1 MDLDLLGVSVGD
13 QFGRRQRPVCEE
25 RWNLQGHDT
34 GGHRAMDRIVVEG
47 ALDRSDDLAERGPH
61 RGFSRVRG
69 EGRTQRTHDV
79 VLPGRQQ
86 RSVAAIEAFDEVER
100 RLDDLE
106 LIGFDF
112 EVEAG
117 LGETLE
123 GLLQRRNSLTAAASG
138 VAAGR
143 VFEAE
148 AGIERGEI
156 GPAEIRRES
165 HHLRHAVD
173 PGIVQQDRHPVARDV
188 DIALENLRA
197 LLERSREGGEGVFRV
212 GSRGP
217 SVADHDGTPD
227 VKKGVR
233 HPVRLSCAEMGV
245 LTRDVILRELDEG
258 RVRIDPFEIS
268 QVGVASIDLTL
279 GSEIREI
286 VDDDSAIPVVDDT
299 DYRDHTRV
307 HGLDRPYRLEPGV
320 TIHGIT
326 AEHVTLPDDLCGFL
340 EGRSRFARLGLMIHV
355 TSALVQPGV
364 SNRQVLE
371 MSNVSSRALE
381 IVAGVR
387 ICQLV
392 LMRTEGRAVYRGRFQ
407 DQREI

>member
-1 MDLDLLGVSVGD
+1 VVD
-13 QFGRRQRPVCEE
+13 QFGGREGLAREIRG
-25 RWNLQGHDT
+25 NLKGHDA
-34 GGHRAMDRIVVEG
+34 GGHRRIARLRVEG
-47 ALDRSDDLAERGPH
+47 ALDRGDDLSERGPH
-61 RGFSRVRG
+61 RGFGRVLR
-69 EGRTQRTHDV
+69 ERRAQFAHDV
-79 VLPGRQQ
+79 VLPGGQQ
-86 RSVAAIEAFDEVER
+86 RSIAAIEAFDEVEC
-100 RLDDLE
+100 RLDGRHP
-106 LIGFDF
+106 IGFDF

-123 GLLQRRNSLTAAASG
+123 GLFERWNAVTPPARGAASR
-138 VAAGR
+138 R
-143 VFEAE
+143 VFEAI
-148 AGIERGEI
+148 ARIERADFVPREVRGE
-156 GPAEIRRES
+156 ALRF
-165 HHLRHAVD
+165 RHAVD
-173 PGIVQQDRHPVARDV
+173 SRIVQEDWNSVACHVDV
-188 DIALENLRA
+188 ALEDLCA
-197 LLERSREGGEGVFRV
+197 ELERGRERGEGVF
-212 GSRGP
+212 GMGP
-217 SVADHDGTPD
+217 RRSSVADHDGTQYIEKR
-227 VKKGVR
+227 VW
-233 HPVRLSCAEMGV
+233 HAVRLSCAAMGV

-258 RVRIDPFEIS
+258 RVRIDPFETS

-286 VDDDSAIPVVDDT
+286 VVDDSAIPVLDET

-392 LMRTEGRAVYRGRFQ
+392 LMRTEGRAVYQGRFQ